1 MNVVKTLNLRMVA
14 RRVAVAANQLH
25 SAQTRGLGGIK
36 FLMDIRQEQD
46 GARGMA
52 QVFSNVTVGLHLTFG
67 AYQGIEIAREQMSN
81 NNFCAATEP
90 EEYTYRSIPCAFH
103 CSSAGSTSG

>member
-67 AYQGIEIAREQMSN
+67 AYRG
-81 NNFCAATEP
+81 
-90 EEYTYRSIPCAFH
+90 YRNSP
-103 CSSAGSTSG
+103 

>member
-1 MNVVKTLNLRMVA
+1 MNVVKTLNLRVMA
-14 RRVAVAANQLH
+14 CRVAIAAYQLD
-25 SAQTRGLGGIK
+25 SAQPRGFGGVE

-52 QVFSNVTVGLHLTFG
+52 QVFSNVTVGLHLAFG

-81 NNFCAATEP
+81 ITFIAVAK
-90 EEYTYRSIPCAFH
+90 
-103 CSSAGSTSG
+103 

>member
-14 RRVAVAANQLH
+14 RRVAVAAYQLDR
-25 SAQTRGLGGIK
+25 SQTRGLGGVEL
-36 FLMDIRQEQD
+36 LMDIRQEQD

-52 QVFSNVTVGLHLTFG
+52 QVFSNVTVGLHLTLG

-81 NNFCAATEP
+81 ITFIAVAK
-90 EEYTYRSIPCAFH
+90 
-103 CSSAGSTSG
+103 